1 MDQTLSNQSQ
11 VEQPKERP
19 AKKQVE
25 TLPYWLSGG
34 FRPFFFLGALAMA
47 ASVLLWL
54 PVLFGLYEIPT
65 SFAPRD
71 WHVHTMLF
79 GAIPAIIAGFALTAV
94 SNWTGRPHVAG
105 SELLMLVVLW
115 LGGRVAVS
123 TSAIIGAPAAALADL
138 AFFAALVWVFA
149 REVVSAKNYRNLRV
163 VAVVALLGVANAC
176 FHLEAMAFG
185 ATDHALRGGIAVV
198 LMLVMLVGG
207 RIIPAFTRNW
217 LMARQSPVLPAPFT
231 RFDAAAMIVAGAALL
246 AWSAVPD
253 RAWTAALLIGAGI
266 LHAIRLSRW
275 CGLETRAEPLLSILH
290 LGYATIPLGFVAV
303 GAAILAP
310 GSIDPASATHVW
322 AVGTFGV
329 MTLAVM
335 TRASRGHSGHKLEA
349 GRLEIAIFALVLL
362 GALARVAAPYAPD
375 VTERFL
381 EVAALAWA
389 LAYLG
394 FAVGY
399 GRMLLLR
406 PASA

>member
-1 MDQTLSNQSQ
+1 MNPTLANPAANPTQA
-11 VEQPKERP
+11 QPSKAKQPP
-19 AKKQVE
+19 AV
-25 TLPYWLSGG
+25 PYWLSGG

-47 ASVLLWL
+47 ASVLAWL
-54 PVLFGLYEIPT
+54 PMLFGIYQIPT
-65 SFAPRD
+65 AFMPRD

-105 SELLMLVVLW
+105 GELLMLVVLW
-115 LGGRVAVS
+115 AGGRIAVS

-138 AFFAALVWVFA
+138 TFPAALVWVFA
-149 REVVSAKNYRNLRV
+149 REVMTAKNYRNLRV
-163 VAVVALLGVANAC
+163 VAVVALLGIANAC

-185 ATDHALRGGIAVV
+185 AADHALRAGIGVV

-217 LMARQSPVLPAPFT
+217 LMARKATALPAPFT
-231 RFDAAAMIVAGAALL
+231 RFDAAAMLVSGAALL
-246 AWSAVPD
+246 AWTALPDAAATAV
-253 RAWTAALLIGAGI
+253 LLIGAGI
-266 LHAIRLSRW
+266 MNAVRLSRW
-275 CGLETRAEPLLSILH
+275 CGPETRPEPLLAILH
-290 LGYATIPLGFVAV
+290 VGYATIPLGFIAV

-310 GSIDPASATHVW
+310 GFVDAAGATHVW
-322 AVGTFGV
+322 TVGTFGV

-335 TRASRGHSGHKLEA
+335 TRASRGHSGQSLRA
-349 GRLEIAIFALVLL
+349 GRLEMAIFALVLA
-362 GALARVAAPYAPD
+362 GALARVAAPYAPEL
-375 VTERFL
+375 TQRML

-406 PASA
+406 PAAP